1 MNSPR
6 RRSTRHGGAANSAT
20 AFLLDQRRRDV
31 QRLLS
36 RHGFDDLGGRSI
48 LELGCGS
55 GGVLFECLSLGAARQ
70 HLHGTDL
77 LPDRLG
83 AARVRLPHVHLTCA
97 DGQRLPYKSEAFDVV
112 LQYTVFTS
120 VLDDEVRAGLA
131 REMLRVLRRPG
142 LILWYDFWLNPTNRQ
157 TRGIRAAEIRR
168 LFPGCRHDFRRI
180 TLAPPLARWLVP
192 VSRLLS
198 SALERLW
205 VLNTHYLVAI
215 RPETPDGST
224 VP

>member
-1 MNSPR
+1 VPSGSR
-6 RRSTRHGGAANSAT
+6 VTAAPSLAT
-20 AFLLDQRRRDV
+20 AFLLDRRRRDV

-36 RHGFDDLGGRSI
+36 RHGFGDLAGRSI

-55 GGVLFECLSLGAARQ
+55 GGVLLEYVALGAAPRR
-70 HLHGTDL
+70 LHGTDL
-77 LPDRLG
+77 LPDRLR
-83 AARVRLPHVHLTCA
+83 AARGRLPQAHLTRA
-97 DGQRLPYKSEAFDVV
+97 DGQRLPYKSAAFDVV

-120 VLDDEVRAGLA
+120 VLDDEVKAGLA

-168 LFPGCRHDFRRI
+168 LFPGCRHDFKRI
-180 TLAPPLARWLVP
+180 TLAPPLARRLVP
-192 VSRLLS
+192 VSRLLC
-198 SALERLW
+198 SALETLRGM
-205 VLNTHYLVAI
+205 NTHYLVAI
-215 RPETPDGST
+215 RPETGDGSR